1 MKKIILL
8 LAILVHA
15 LTSFAQR
22 GQRTAELF
30 LEIPDRGKFVVYL
43 NDEYVGSSGGK
54 FRFFEIS
61 DPNPVLSIF
70 QDNRQLFKQRIRMEP
85 NQRAIGC
92 FSQRRGFQLT
102 ETLSI
107 FSRDRYTLDDWNG
120 GTIGYQ
126 DRNYAMSPEDFDQ
139 LMASVK
145 RESFDNGKIKIIEI
159 ALKNNLFST
168 KQVGE
173 LIRCITF
180 EDAALEIAKK
190 AYPVTVDQNNYYTL
204 KSSFKFLSGQD
215 NFIDFLNKIP
225 PKR

>member
-8 LAILVHA
+8 LALLVQTM
-15 LTSFAQR
+15 TSFAQR
-22 GQRTAELF
+22 GPRTAELF

-43 NDEYVGSSGGK
+43 NDDYVGSSGGK

-61 DPNPVLSIF
+61 DPNPVLSVF
-70 QDNRQLFKQRIRMEP
+70 QDNRQLFKQRIRLEP
-85 NQRAIGC
+85 NQRTIGS

-102 ETLSI
+102 ETLSM
-107 FSRDRYTLDDWNG
+107 FSKDRYILDDWNG
-120 GTIGYQ
+120 GSINYP
-126 DRNYAMSPEDFDQ
+126 DRNYAMSQEDFDQ

-145 RESFDNGKIKIIEI
+145 RESFDEGKIKIIEI
-159 ALKNNLFST
+159 GLKNNLFST

-173 LIRCITF
+173 LIRSITY

-204 KSSFKFLSGQD
+204 KSSFKFLSGRD

-225 PKR
+225 TKR